1 MKNVVARVLLVAVA
15 VPTLYALA
23 WYGDFLHRLPLAL
36 VVIAFAG
43 AGGAELM
50 RLLEPTAAGLRVAV
64 GVALSAAPSVAAYLA
79 QYVRGPGLESWG
91 VASLASV
98 LALFLFGGLPRA
110 FARAKAEIRDSKR
123 NSSSDALLLMYPG
136 LLASALIPIIGAPGR
151 GGMLAIWFSM
161 IVFANDSLAWLVGIT
176 LGRRR
181 GIFGVSPN
189 KSLEGLLAGL
199 VGSVSGAALGPV
211 LMPTLLPAGVA
222 SPSLAS
228 LAIFGLVI
236 GAFVVAG
243 DLYESSL
250 KRSAEIKDS
259 GEAIPGRGGFLDSF
273 DSILYA
279 APVFLAAMAVFGIL

>member
-1 MKNVVARVLLVAVA
+1 MKNVVARVLLVSVA
-15 VPTLYALA
+15 VPALYAMA
-23 WYGDFLHRLPLAL
+23 WFGDFLYRLPLAL
-36 VVIAFAG
+36 VVVAFAG

-50 RLLEPTAAGLRVAV
+50 RLLEPKAAGLRITV
-64 GVALSAAPSVAAYLA
+64 GAALAAAPSIAAYLA
-79 QYVRGPGLESWG
+79 QYAGGAGLSSW
-91 VASLASV
+91 AISSLAST
-98 LALFLFGGLPRA
+98 LALFLAGGLPRA
-110 FARAKAEIRDSKR
+110 FARAKAEIRDGKL
-123 NSSSDALLLMYPG
+123 NSSSDALLLIYPG
-136 LLASALIPIIGAPGR
+136 LLASTLIPIIGSPGK

-199 VGSVSGAALGPV
+199 IGSVLGAVLGPV
-211 LMPTLLPAGVA
+211 LMPLLVPAVSSATRLPVLVA
-222 SPSLAS
+222 
-228 LAIFGLVI
+228 FGLVS

-279 APVFLAAMAVFGIL
+279 APIFLAAMAVFGIL

>member
-1 MKNVVARVLLVAVA
+1 MKNVVARILLVAVA

-23 WYGDFLHRLPLAL
+23 WYGDFLYRLPLAL

-50 RLLEPTAAGLRVAV
+50 RLLEPKAAKLRVAV
-64 GVALSAAPSVAAYLA
+64 GVALSAAPSIAAYLA
-79 QYVRGPGLESWG
+79 QYLRGPGLEPW
-91 VASLASV
+91 ALAALGSTI
-98 LALFLFGGLPRA
+98 ALFLVGGLPRA

-123 NSSSDALLLMYPG
+123 NSSSDALLLIYPG

-189 KSLEGLLAGL
+189 KSFEGLLAGL
-199 VGSVSGAALGPV
+199 VGSVLGAALGPA
-211 LMPTLLPAGVA
+211 LMPDLLPPGVS
-222 SPSLAS
+222 SPSLPVLVA
-228 LAIFGLVI
+228 FGLVS

-243 DLYESSL
+243 DLFESSL

-279 APVFLAAMAVFGIL
+279 APIFLAAMAVFGIL

>member
-15 VPTLYALA
+15 VPALYAMA
-23 WYGDFLHRLPLAL
+23 WFGDFLYRLPLAL

-50 RLLEPTAAGLRVAV
+50 RLLEPKAPSSRIAVA
-64 GVALSAAPSVAAYLA
+64 VALSASPSIAAYLA
-79 QYVRGPGLESWG
+79 QFVRGPGLESW
-91 VASLASV
+91 AMAAPALV
-98 LALFLFGGLPRA
+98 LALFLIAGLPRA
-110 FARAKAEIRDSKR
+110 FARASAEIRDAKR
-123 NSSSDALLLMYPG
+123 ASSADSLLLIYPG
-136 LLASALIPIIGAPGR
+136 LLASTLIPVIGAAGR

-161 IVFANDSLAWLVGIT
+161 IVFANDSLAWLVGVT
-176 LGRRR
+176 MGRRR

-189 KSLEGLLAGL
+189 KSLEGLIAGL
-199 VGSVSGAALGPV
+199 SGSVLGAALGPR
-211 LMPTLLPAGVA
+211 LMPALVPVGLAAPSLPALVA
-222 SPSLAS
+222 
-228 LAIFGLVI
+228 FGIVI

-279 APVFLAAMAVFGIL
+279 APIFLAAMAVFGIL

>member
-23 WYGDFLHRLPLAL
+23 WYGDFLYRLPLAL
-36 VVIAFAG
+36 IVVAFAG

-50 RLLEPTAAGLRVAV
+50 RLLEPKAAGLRRAVAV
-64 GVALSAAPSVAAYLA
+64 GLSAAPSVAAYLA
-79 QYVRGPGLESWG
+79 QFARGPGLESWG
-91 VASLASV
+91 LAAPASILA
-98 LALFLFGGLPRA
+98 AFLIGGLPRA
-110 FARAKAEIRDSKR
+110 FARAKSEIRDSKR
-123 NSSSDALLLMYPG
+123 NSSSDSLLLLYPG
-136 LLASALIPIIGAPGR
+136 LLASTLIPIVGAPGR

-161 IVFANDSLAWLVGIT
+161 IVFANDSLAWLVGIS

-199 VGSVSGAALGPV
+199 AGGVLGAALGPA
-211 LMPTLLPAGVA
+211 LMPALVPAGVSA
-222 SPSLAS
+222 PSLPA
-228 LAIFGLVI
+228 LVAFGLVI
-236 GAFVVAG
+236 GGFVVAG

-279 APVFLAAMAVFGIL
+279 APIFLAAMAVFGIL